1 MPQIKKTHKES
12 SILPSKTVSD
22 NTYTPKSR
30 PASSNKVEDL
40 EKKLFNK
47 LDAYENVGRKKMA
60 KKVAKIGKESSLDSN
75 AMLEGQEGYERMQK
89 RNKLLT

>member
-1 MPQIKKTHKES
+1 M
-12 SILPSKTVSD
+12 LSKTISD
-22 NTYTPKSR
+22 NNYTPKLR

-47 LDAYENVGRKKMA
+47 LDAYENVGRKKIT
-60 KKVAKIGKESSLDSN
+60 KKVAKIGKESALDGN
-75 AMLEGQEGYERMQK
+75 VGTEGQEGYERMQK

>member
-12 SILPSKTVSD
+12 SILLSKTISD
-22 NTYTPKSR
+22 NNYTPKLR

-47 LDAYENVGRKKMA
+47 LDAYENVGRKKMT
-60 KKVAKIGKESSLDSN
+60 KKIAKIGKEPSIDSN
-75 AMLEGQEGYERMQK
+75 AMTEGQEGYERMQK
-89 RNKLLT
+89 RSNLVI